1 MDERKQWNQKV
12 SKWMQG
18 ENRRLLVI
26 PILLLIG
33 SYLLLSPGG
42 TKASRKGDT
51 SDQAQETFSAYEQS
65 LEKRLESLL
74 SCVEGAG
81 KTQVMVTLESTQ
93 LNVYATDVRDSMG
106 GMEQTHILL
115 EDGGALTETVETPEV
130 GGVAVVCEGGG
141 NATVAAQITE
151 IVSSL
156 LGLSTGRISVTK
168 MY

>member
-1 MDERKQWNQKV
+1 MDERKQWNQKAG
-12 SKWMQG
+12 KWLQG
-18 ENRRLLVI
+18 ENRRLLLI
-26 PILLLIG
+26 PLLLLLG
-33 SYLLLSPGG
+33 VYLLLSPGG
-42 TKASRKGDT
+42 TKQSHAGNASDPT
-51 SDQAQETFSAYEQS
+51 SESFAAYEQS
-65 LEKRLESLL
+65 LEERLETLL

-81 KTQVMVTLESTQ
+81 KTRVMITLASTQ
-93 LNVYATDVRDSMG
+93 FNVYATDTRDSMG

-115 EDGGALTETVETPEV
+115 EDGGALTETIETPEV